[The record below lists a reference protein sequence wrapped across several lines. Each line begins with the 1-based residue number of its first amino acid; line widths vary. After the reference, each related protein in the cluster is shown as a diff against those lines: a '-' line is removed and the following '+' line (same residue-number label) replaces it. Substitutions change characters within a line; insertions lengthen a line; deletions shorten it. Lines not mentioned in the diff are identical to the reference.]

1 MEIAQ
6 QSSRGSEDRMAWE
19 RLEALLL
26 DRVQRA
32 LAGGISSMTVEQI
45 VEDELGEDPS
55 SDCC

>member
-1 MEIAQ
+1 
-6 QSSRGSEDRMAWE
+6 MAWE